1 MLLSYVARLTNTG
14 IGAWRRPAVSVV
26 DEVRTPLVISPA
38 EIDVYAH
45 MNNGKYF
52 TLMDVGR
59 WELAIR
65 TGLLRAAMRH
75 GWRPVAVSVA
85 ARFKKELTAF
95 DRVELTSAIRAWDEK
110 YFYVEHR
117 FEKAGALHAQ
127 GFVQIVS
134 KRARVTVP
142 PAELFAQVGYSG
154 PSPAADDALAA
165 WITSLGRTPPR

>member
-14 IGAWRRPAVSVV
+14 VGAWRRGGVSVL

-38 EIDVYAH
+38 DVDVYAH
-45 MNNGKYF
+45 LNNGRYF

-65 TGLLRAAMRH
+65 TGLLRAALRH
-75 GWRPVAVSVA
+75 DWRPVAAAVT
-85 ARFKKELTAF
+85 ARFWKDLGTFAS
-95 DRVELTSAIRAWDEK
+95 VELTSAIRAWDEK

-117 FEKAGALHAQ
+117 FEKAGQVHAQ
-127 GFVQIVS
+127 GFVQIVA

-154 PSPAADDALAA
+154 PSPAAGDALAG
-165 WITSLGRTPPR
+165 WIRSLGRAPPR